1 MITTSPTYYNDYVII
16 RHYSDLLFQV
26 LEEAQQ
32 LAVEKYNVKDK
43 SNLWVGEYLKT

>member
-1 MITTSPTYYNDYVII
+1 M
-16 RHYSDLLFQV
+16 

-43 SNLWVGEYLKT
+43 SNLWVGEYFEDLIAALWFLLKYIIS

>member
-1 MITTSPTYYNDYVII
+1 MTNNRAISNGCIII
-16 RHYSDLLFQV
+16 RDYLDLLFQA